1 MKKILLLFLLF
12 ITLFFCKNSADA
24 EFTVPQQKGYVNDY
38 AKVLSPDAFI
48 KLDKI
53 VSEIKAKTGVEIFV
67 VTIDSTDGYP
77 ISVAGKSI
85 RNNWVNLDGDSIIIL
100 LAADKPQIT
109 SIVTRGFLKYLSLKQ
124 LDEIL
129 TSKISQYST
138 ESDYNEGLIYGTY
151 TIANAV
157 AQKNHIELSETI
169 TPPKLPKTYTKLYSL
184 IYVPLFLFMAIV
196 IIVGLFI
203 RIYFYK
209 RYGNYWVTI
218 PQMWK
223 IDGPPRTILFILI
236 ITILSLLVIHFK

>member
-1 MKKILLLFLLF
+1 MKKIVLLFLLF
-12 ITLFFCKNSADA
+12 ISLFFCTNPAQA
-24 EFTVPQQKGYVNDY
+24 EFIVPKQKGYINDY
-38 AKVLSPDAFI
+38 AKIISPDAFI

-53 VSEIKAKTGVEIFV
+53 VSEVKAKTGVEIFV
-67 VTIDSTDGYP
+67 VTLESTDGYP

-124 LDEIL
+124 LDEII

-138 ESDYNEGLIYGTY
+138 EGNYNEGLIYGTY
-151 TIANAV
+151 TIANVV
-157 AQKNHIELSETI
+157 AQKNHVELSEKI
-169 TPPKLPKTYTKLYSL
+169 TPPKLPKKTAMLYSL
-184 IYVPLFLFMAIV
+184 IYGPLFLFMAIV
-196 IIVGLFI
+196 IIIGLFV

-209 RYGNYWVTI
+209 RYGSYWITI

-223 IDGPPRTILFILI
+223 IDGPIRTILFILI
-236 ITILSLLVIHFK
+236 ITVLSLLVIHFK